1 MGIINATPDSFYS
14 GSRIQGTEDALNT
27 ATQMLEDGADIL
39 DIGGQSTRP
48 GAEEISVQEEI
59 DRVLPVIEAII
70 KSHPEAVLSIDTFNS
85 ITAESSIRA
94 GASIINDISGGQF
107 DQNMYTV
114 AGKLGAPYILTH
126 TLDRADKMQ
135 NNPTYEDVVKSVANY
150 FSSRINSLRENGV
163 NDIILDPGFGFGKTA
178 SHNYDLLKNLNL
190 LRVKNL
196 PILAGVSRKSMI
208 YKELNPSPLTSL
220 NATTS
225 LNTQALS
232 KGARILRVHDIT
244 PAVEA
249 IKLHSFVNDPESL

>member
-14 GSRIQGTEDALNT
+14 GSRTQGTEDALNA
-27 ATQMLEDGADIL
+27 ATQMLADGADIL

-59 DRVLPVIEAII
+59 DRVLPVIEAIV

-85 ITAESSIRA
+85 TTAKASIRA

-107 DQNMYTV
+107 DDNMYAAV
-114 AGKLGAPYILTH
+114 GDLGVPYILTH
-126 TLDRADKMQ
+126 TLDRAYKMQ

-150 FSSRINSLRENGV
+150 FSARINSLRENGV
-163 NDIILDPGFGFGKTA
+163 NDIILDPGFGFGKTV

-190 LRVKNL
+190 LRVNIL
-196 PILAGVSRKSMI
+196 PIMVGVSRKSMI
-208 YKELNPSPLTSL
+208 YKELNTSPLMSL

-225 LNTQALS
+225 LNTYALS